1 VRTKLLTI
9 SFTLILFNSIAT
21 TRTFC
26 GASGGNWTVASNWC
40 TGNPAV
46 SGTLP
51 VAGDDII
58 IPAGITVIANSNI
71 GPIFRSIT
79 VNGTL
84 NVSDNGKVETQV
96 LYINAST
103 GSTFS
108 NSNNDKL
115 KITGGVTYSGN
126 EINTIPKGVAH
137 GTIPPSFPV
146 KISVFEASSYE
157 SKIKLNWKTKE
168 ETNFS
173 GFEIHKS
180 YDGKSFE
187 SIGFVSGTG
196 EGNYVF
202 SDNSPKSGNNY
213 YRLKMIDKDGSS
225 EFSKIISQFYQ
236 SESSDV
242 LVYPNPIENK
252 TFEIK
257 TVKGYSD
264 FQIFNLSGE
273 RINTEIQKNL
283 DSSSIIIKDKIEN
296 QSLILKANVNGNII
310 SQKIFVN

>member
-1 VRTKLLTI
+1 VKKITLL
-9 SFTLILFNSIAT
+9 SLLFITCNLGFSA

-26 GASGGNWTVASNWC
+26 GASGGNWNVASNWC
-40 TGNPAV
+40 SGTPPV

-51 VAGDDII
+51 GAGDDVI
-58 IPAGITVIANSNI
+58 IPAGITVVLNTNV
-71 GPIFRSIT
+71 GTVRSVT
-79 VNGTL
+79 VNGVL
-84 NVSDNGKVETQV
+84 DFNSNGKLTADVFYVNPT
-96 LYINAST
+96 T
-103 GSTFS
+103 GSTDGDTS
-108 NSNNDKL
+108 NDQL
-115 KITGGVTYSGN
+115 RAGGTTYSCNG
-126 EINTIPKGVAH
+126 IDAIVKGVVH
-137 GTIPPSFPV
+137 GTLPSPFPV
-146 KISVFEASSYE
+146 KLANFNTNQINSSIFL
-157 SKIKLNWKTKE
+157 SWKTKE

-180 YDGKSFE
+180 YDSKSFE

-225 EFSKIISQFYQ
+225 EFSKIISQFFR
-236 SESSDV
+236 SEFTDI
-242 LVYPNPIENK
+242 LVYPNPVENK

-257 TVKGYSD
+257 IQNEFTD
-264 FQIFNLSGE
+264 FQIFNLSGK
-273 RINTEIQKNL
+273 RINAEIQKNL

>member
-1 VRTKLLTI
+1 MKKIIFILLFLI
-9 SFTLILFNSIAT
+9 SNYLGFSA

-26 GASGGNWTVASNWC
+26 GASGGNWNVASNWC
-40 TGNPAV
+40 SGNPAI

-58 IPAGITVIANSNI
+58 IPTGITVIANSNI

-84 NVSDNGKVETQV
+84 NVSDNGKVETTV

-115 KITGGVTYSGN
+115 KITGGTTYSGN

-146 KISVFEASSYE
+146 KLSNFSSDIII
-157 SKIKLNWKTKE
+157 SKIKLNWETRE

-173 GFEIHKS
+173 KFDIQRS
-180 YDGKSFE
+180 FDSKSFE
-187 SIGFVSGTG
+187 SIGLISGSG
-196 EGNYVF
+196 EGSYVF
-202 SDNSPKSGNNY
+202 FDDSPKPGNNY
-213 YRLKMIDKDGSS
+213 YRLKMIDQDGSF
-225 EFSKIISQFYQ
+225 EFSKIISQFYHL
-236 SESSDV
+236 ETSSL
-242 LVYPNPIENK
+242 LVFPNPVENK
-252 TFEIK
+252 IFEIK
-257 TVKGYSD
+257 TQKEFSD
-264 FQIFNLSGE
+264 FQIFNISGK
-273 RINTEIQKNL
+273 RINAEVQKNIDHSL
-283 DSSSIIIKDKIEN
+283 IILKDNIEK
-296 QSLILKANVNGNII
+296 QSLILQANVDGKIV
-310 SQKIFVN
+310 SQKIYVN